1 MERGGVLVYAGH
13 HCEVAAF
20 QIPHDGGGGH
30 QVDEILLEAVTENS
44 VILGEE
50 DQHFCNYPHLKKP
63 RRGAAAS

>member
-1 MERGGVLVYAGH
+1 MYSSMLVIIARWPPFRSH
-13 HCEVAAF
+13 TTV
-20 QIPHDGGGGH
+20 GGGGH
-30 QVDEILLEAVTENS
+30 QVDKILLEAVAENS